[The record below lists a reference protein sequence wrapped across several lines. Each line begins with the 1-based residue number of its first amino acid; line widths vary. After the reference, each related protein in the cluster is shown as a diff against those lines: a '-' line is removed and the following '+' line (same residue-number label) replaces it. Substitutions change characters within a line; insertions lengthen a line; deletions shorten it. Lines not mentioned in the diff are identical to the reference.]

1 MPVICFTII
10 AYQDM
15 VKMYVNTPHGT
26 LNLYGKTLKDWFKTV
41 SSMAFYI
48 ALFSGI
54 GYLIRLTLL

>member
-1 MPVICFTII
+1 
-10 AYQDM
+10 
-15 VKMYVNTPHGT
+15 MYVNTPHGT